1 MDAYKEY
8 LNEDLTL
15 VQDHI
20 NSVFKVQGRLMGE
33 VSEYLLQSRGK
44 MLRPAVTC
52 LVARG
57 FGYDTSE
64 GHHARI
70 GAALEIFHLAT
81 LLHDDVIDK
90 ASMRRGRPTVNARW
104 SDEVAILFADYL
116 YASCFD
122 LALAALDPKVVQ
134 LLTQTTRT
142 MTEGEM
148 FQIERRGSWLTVEDY
163 FSIIRSKT
171 AYLFSA
177 CSAIGAILAKQDAST
192 ISRLAEF
199 GLNFGLAF
207 QITDDTL
214 DYEAQSDAW
223 GKRVGADLNEGKQT
237 LPLLH
242 ALQNAGKADRETLLR
257 VLANG
262 RDFDTVH
269 HFVKQYNGIDYS
281 LEKAGEFTRA
291 ASGILAECP
300 GNEAFEILQRLSDG
314 VLVRQC

>member
-1 MDAYKEY
+1 MELYREY
-8 LNEDLTL
+8 LSEDLAL
-15 VQDHI
+15 VQEHI
-20 NSVFKVQGRLMGE
+20 ESVFQVQGKLMGE
-33 VSEYLLQSRGK
+33 VADFLLQSRGK

-57 FGYDTSE
+57 FGYDTSK

-90 ASMRRGRPTVNARW
+90 AAVRRGRPTVNARW

-148 FQIERRGSWLTVEDY
+148 FQIERRGAWLTVDDY

-177 CSAIGAILAKQDAST
+177 CSAIGAILADQSPGT
-192 ISRLAEF
+192 IQRMAEF

-214 DYEAQSDAW
+214 DYEAQNDSW

-242 ALQNAGKADRETLLR
+242 ALQNATENDRSAMLS

-262 RDFDTVH
+262 RDFETIH
-269 HFVKQYNGIDYS
+269 GFVKQYNGIDYS
-281 LEKAGEFTRA
+281 LERAGEFTRA
-291 ASGILAECP
+291 AASILSQYP
-300 GNEAFEILQRLSDG
+300 DNEPFSILQRLNEG
-314 VLVRQC
+314 VLVRQF